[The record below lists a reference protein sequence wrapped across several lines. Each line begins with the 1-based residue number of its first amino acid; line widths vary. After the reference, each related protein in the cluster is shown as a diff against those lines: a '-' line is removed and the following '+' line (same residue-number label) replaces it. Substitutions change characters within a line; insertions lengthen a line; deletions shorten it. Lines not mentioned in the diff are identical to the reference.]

1 MANEHIVGKFD
12 DELSRIK
19 SEILEMGD
27 LVIEQIHLSTNAMMS
42 LDTED
47 IDNLIQKDLKI
58 NGMYK
63 TINRHAEQIIAMRQ
77 PVAMDLRMALL
88 ATSIASELERLGDYA
103 KTTAKGVK
111 KLSDDKYVKKLTSLL
126 GDMSKEV
133 QDMLSKILKAYQNN
147 DIKLAAKI
155 RKRDRSI
162 DDSFKKILNTVI
174 KSISKI
180 PEDSETLIYIVLL
193 ARNFERAGD
202 RIVNISRQV
211 HQIVTGIDLKAS
223 D

>member
-1 MANEHIVGKFD
+1 MTNEHIVGKFD

-111 KLSDDKYVKKLTSLL
+111 KLSDDKYVKKITSLL

-133 QDMLSKILKAYQNN
+133 QDMLSKILRAYQNN

-155 RKRDRSI
+155 RKRDRII
-162 DDSFKKILNTVI
+162 DESFKKILNTVI

>member
-19 SEILEMGD
+19 SEILEMGN
-27 LVIEQIHLSTNAMMS
+27 LVIEQIYLSTNAMMS

-47 IDNLIQKDLKI
+47 IDNLVQKDLKI

-155 RKRDRSI
+155 RKRDRII
-162 DDSFKKILNTVI
+162 DESFKKILNTVI

>member
-133 QDMLSKILKAYQNN
+133 QDMLSKILRAYQNN

-155 RKRDRSI
+155 RKRDRII
-162 DDSFKKILNTVI
+162 DESFKKILNTVI

>member
-47 IDNLIQKDLKI
+47 IDNLVQKDLKI

-155 RKRDRSI
+155 RKRDRII
-162 DDSFKKILNTVI
+162 DESFKKILNTVI

>member
-1 MANEHIVGKFD
+1 MTNEHIVGKFD

-155 RKRDRSI
+155 RKRDRII
-162 DDSFKKILNTVI
+162 DESFKKILNTVI

>member
-1 MANEHIVGKFD
+1 MTNEHIVGKFD

-27 LVIEQIHLSTNAMMS
+27 LVIEQIYLSTNAMMS

-155 RKRDRSI
+155 RKRDRII
-162 DDSFKKILNTVI
+162 DETFKKIVNIVI

>member
-211 HQIVTGIDLKAS
+211 HQIVTGVDLKAS

>member
-1 MANEHIVGKFD
+1 MIKEHIVGKFD
-12 DELSRIK
+12 DELTRIK
-19 SEILEMGD
+19 SEILEMGE
-27 LVIEQIHLSTNAMMS
+27 LVGNQIKEAMDALLSFN
-42 LDTED
+42 TEGVD
-47 IDNLIQKDLKI
+47 ALVKTDRTI
-58 NGMYK
+58 NGMNK
-63 TINRHAEQIIAMRQ
+63 KINRHAEQLIAMRQ
-77 PVAMDLRMALL
+77 PMALDLREALL

-103 KTTAKGVK
+103 KSTAKKVK
-111 KLSDDKYVKKLTSLL
+111 KLSDNSSGEKALNLL

-155 RKRDRSI
+155 RKRDRII
-162 DDSFKKILNTVI
+162 DESFKKILNTVI

>member
-47 IDNLIQKDLKI
+47 IDNLVQKDLKI

>member
-1 MANEHIVGKFD
+1 MTNEHIVGKFD

-77 PVAMDLRMALL
+77 PVAIDLRMALL

-103 KTTAKGVK
+103 KTTAQGVK

-155 RKRDRSI
+155 RKRDRII
-162 DDSFKKILNTVI
+162 DESFKKILNTVI
-174 KSISKI
+174 KSTSKI

>member
-1 MANEHIVGKFD
+1 MTNEHIVGKFD

-77 PVAMDLRMALL
+77 PVAIDLRMALL

-103 KTTAKGVK
+103 KTTAQRVK

-155 RKRDRSI
+155 RKRDRII
-162 DDSFKKILNTVI
+162 DESFKKILNTVI
-174 KSISKI
+174 KSTSKI

>member
-1 MANEHIVGKFD
+1 MTNEHIVGKFD

-19 SEILEMGD
+19 SEILEMGN
-27 LVIEQIHLSTNAMMS
+27 LVIEQIYLSTNAMMS

-111 KLSDDKYVKKLTSLL
+111 KLSDDKYVKKITSLL

-155 RKRDRSI
+155 RKRDRII
-162 DDSFKKILNTVI
+162 DESFKKILNTVI

>member
-1 MANEHIVGKFD
+1 
-12 DELSRIK
+12 
-19 SEILEMGD
+19 
-27 LVIEQIHLSTNAMMS
+27 
-42 LDTED
+42 
-47 IDNLIQKDLKI
+47 
-58 NGMYK
+58 
-63 TINRHAEQIIAMRQ
+63 
-77 PVAMDLRMALL
+77 
-88 ATSIASELERLGDYA
+88 
-103 KTTAKGVK
+103 
-111 KLSDDKYVKKLTSLL
+111 
-126 GDMSKEV
+126 MSKEV
-133 QDMLSKILKAYQNN
+133 QDMLSKILRAYQNN

-155 RKRDRSI
+155 RKRDRII
-162 DDSFKKILNTVI
+162 DESFKKILNTVI

>member
-1 MANEHIVGKFD
+1 MTKEHIVGKFD

-133 QDMLSKILKAYQNN
+133 QDMLSKILRAYQNN